1 MLPPLKSATS
11 NQHDAA
17 PEVKAFF
24 DEVFARWLGTEPVE
38 SVVMDARRARRRPP
52 LPVSSGA
59 RASQPG
65 SASSTLPFGN

>member
-1 MLPPLKSATS
+1 MLPPLKGATS

-38 SVVMDARRARRRPP
+38 SVVMTLGAGAAARPV
-52 LPVSSGA
+52 PVSSGA
-59 RASQPG
+59 RHHSPATRASTP
-65 SASSTLPFGN
+65 AFGN